1 MDASLRRSDVYSG
14 LNEIEYAKA
23 VARKMFENY
32 DTDRSNTIDS
42 HEITP
47 MMQDVYR
54 GMRDSYFPSKNDIEG
69 YSKILDRNS
78 DGKVTLADLEA
89 LCIKYLVSPSALSSQ
104 STVSP
109 NKYGESVKKSYLPGS
124 YLSQSPERTTY
135 DAYGAPNARSYDAPT
150 NSRSYDAPT
159 NTRSYDVSPSKK
171 EADKRSYTP
180 GDYLN
185 RSPYA
190 GEDLKRS
197 YTSNVEGLRK
207 SPSKDETDKR
217 VSEILARST
226 ITLKKAMISQ
236 IRRVF
241 DKFDEDKN
249 GFIDE
254 RELKKLMEETYRIL
268 GLKKEVTYSD
278 IQSYLSLVDTN
289 RDGLISYPE
298 YEEIVTRAL
307 AKINVRFE

>member
-14 LNEIEYAKA
+14 INEIEYAKA

-32 DTDRSNTIDS
+32 DRDRSNTIDS

-54 GMRDSYFPSKNDIEG
+54 GMRDTYFPSKSDIDG
-69 YSKILDRNS
+69 YSKVLDRNS

-89 LCIKYLVSPSALSSQ
+89 LCIKYLVSPSALSSL
-104 STVSP
+104 STASP
-109 NKYGESVKKSYLPGS
+109 NKFGESSKKSILPQS
-124 YLSQSPERTTY
+124 YLSHSPDRVY
-135 DAYGAPNARSYDAPT
+135 DAYGAPNARSYDT
-150 NSRSYDAPT
+150 
-159 NTRSYDVSPSKK
+159 SPSRR
-171 EADKRSYTP
+171 EADKKSYYTP

-185 RSPYA
+185 RSPYG

-197 YTSNVEGLRK
+197 YISNGEGLKR
-207 SPSKDETDKR
+207 SPNKEETDKR
-217 VSEILARST
+217 VNDILARSSV
-226 ITLKKAMISQ
+226 TLKKAMISQ

-268 GLKKEVTYSD
+268 GLKKEVSYYD
-278 IQSYLSLVDTN
+278 VQSYLSLVDTN

-298 YEEIVTRAL
+298 YEEIVTKAL
-307 AKINVRFE
+307 ARINVRFE

>member
-14 LNEIEYAKA
+14 INEIEYAKA

-32 DTDRSNTIDS
+32 DSNQNNNIDS

-54 GMRDSYFPSKNDIEG
+54 GVNNSYSPSKSDIDG
-69 YSKILDRNS
+69 YSRVLDTNR

-89 LCIKYLVSPSALSSQ
+89 LCIKYLVSASTLSQ
-104 STVSP
+104 RTTSP
-109 NKYGESVKKSYLPGS
+109 NKYGESIKKSALPVS
-124 YLSQSPERTTY
+124 YLSQSPDRSY
-135 DAYGAPNARSYDAPT
+135 DAYNAYNAPNARSYNVSPYKGETEKRSGAPIW
-150 NSRSYDAPT
+150 N
-159 NTRSYDVSPSKK
+159 DVSRDPFS
-171 EADKRSYTP
+171 
-180 GDYLN
+180 
-185 RSPYA
+185 
-190 GEDLKRS
+190 GEVLKRS
-197 YTSNVEGLRK
+197 GITGEGLYRSPQETNRK
-207 SPSKDETDKR
+207 VD
-217 VSEILARST
+217 EILSKSSIYIQKT
-226 ITLKKAMISQ
+226 KFSQ

-254 RELKKLMEETYRIL
+254 RELKLLMEETYRIL
-268 GLKKEVTYSD
+268 GLKKVITSFD

-298 YEEIVTRAL
+298 YENIVTKAL
-307 AKINVRFE
+307 AKINIKLE